1 MQSGPLGLW
10 SILPSPGPSLQ
21 LCPVPSPSCPAA
33 GAPSAELQG
42 CAVTYCRV
50 FTVIAGE
57 TLVQIMSKQSYSKL
71 NPREKYYCK
80 Q

>member
-1 MQSGPLGLW
+1 MSPL
-10 SILPSPGPSLQ
+10 PHVQ
-21 LCPVPSPSCPAA
+21 LLKPL
-33 GAPSAELQG
+33 LQG
-42 CAVTYCRV
+42 CTDTYCRV

-80 Q
+80 H

>member
-1 MQSGPLGLW
+1 MPQSTLL
-10 SILPSPGPSLQ
+10 SLGPSLQ
-21 LCPVPSPSCPAA
+21 RWPRPCSVCLNAA
-33 GAPSAELQG
+33 APSAELRG